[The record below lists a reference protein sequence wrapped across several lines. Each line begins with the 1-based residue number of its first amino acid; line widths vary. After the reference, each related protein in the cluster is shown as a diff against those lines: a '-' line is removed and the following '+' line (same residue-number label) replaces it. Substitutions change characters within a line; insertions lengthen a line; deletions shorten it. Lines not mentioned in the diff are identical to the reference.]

1 MGGAHILLLF
11 IIYDPLVP
19 ADLTRGYKSLMNLLA
34 EQMISPMNQR
44 TLHES
49 RGISTAKSHER
60 REKERK
66 FYQTVSVAP

>member
-1 MGGAHILLLF
+1 MGGSYILLLF

-19 ADLTRGYKSLMNLLA
+19 ADLTRGYRSLKNLLA
-34 EQMISPMNQR
+34 EQISPMNQR

-49 RGISTAKSHER
+49 KGFSTAKSHER